1 MRCTAQAGRSVPC
14 QLARPGLEKS
24 QAAQACSC
32 SRSAVTWAAWDTAHG
47 PGTENCASCSQA
59 RPSHVVLFRASQ
71 ARSCSRAEAHGQPGE
86 GHTVLAQEHL
96 LPAGSYPSPLEEVSC
111 LQAGE
116 ASPMNQAQ
124 WCLTPAHSFPPVPAA
139 SRQVSE
145 QKTWCTPCS
154 PLKQEL
160 SSLPALAASA
170 SHQVSIQMRS
180 QGSRSTV
187 ITMH

>member
-1 MRCTAQAGRSVPC
+1 MFPASLQRQA
-14 QLARPGLEKS
+14 LKS
-24 QAAQACSC
+24 PQAAQAHSC
-32 SRSAVTWAAWDTAHG
+32 SRSEVTWAAWDTAHG
-47 PGTENCASCSQA
+47 PGTRTCASCSQA
-59 RPSHVVLFRASQ
+59 RPSCVALCRTFQ
-71 ARSCSRAEAHGQPGE
+71 ALSCSRAEAHGQPGE
-86 GHTVLAQEHL
+86 EHMVLAQEHL
-96 LPAGSYPSPLEEVSC
+96 LPAGSYPSPPQEVSC

-124 WCLTPAHSFPPVPAA
+124 WCLTPAYSFPPVPAA
-139 SRQVSE
+139 SCQVSE

-154 PLKQEL
+154 HLKQEL

-170 SHQVSIQMRS
+170 SHQVSKQMRS